1 MEEFKDHLLHVLA
14 FPLRGH
20 VADAVNGREVEVVGV
35 GGGVAGDLA
44 VGGPGLP
51 ARGHG
56 PLERLDPA
64 AGSNCRHNA
73 ISVAR
78 VVHECVSVSLED
90 SVDPNRCL
98 ASEGIVEEG
107 VGRATFPTLDALR
120 NVECSSNIS
129 TVQIV
134 THGIAKRDFAC
145 CLLKEKMILQ
155 PRSVLLEANTSL
167 ISLNLT
173 VDNGFSVC
181 LLLLQFAFSVCR

>member
-1 MEEFKDHLLHVLA
+1 M
-14 FPLRGH
+14 
-20 VADAVNGREVEVVGV
+20 ADAVNGREVEVVGV
-35 GGGVAGDLA
+35 SGGVAGDLA

-56 PLERLDPA
+56 PLERFDPA
-64 AGSNCRHNA
+64 TGSNGGHNA

-78 VVHECVSVSLED
+78 VVHESVAVSLENG
-90 SVDPNRCL
+90 VDPNRCL

-107 VGRATFPTLDALR
+107 VSGATFPTLNALR
-120 NVECSSNIS
+120 NVECSSYIS

-145 CLLKEKMILQ
+145 CLLKEKMIFQ

-167 ISLNLT
+167 VSLNLT

-181 LLLLQFAFSVCR
+181 LLLLQFAFSVSR